1 MTTDLSNLI
10 GAPVGELDTP
20 ALLID
25 ATILELNIETMQ
37 ELCAR
42 YPVKLRPHSKSHKSR
57 EIARLQTAKGGAI
70 GICCAKLGEAERFA
84 AEGMDDILVTTPLVG
99 KNKLARLAAL
109 LPLAHIKVVVDNASA
124 IESLGLA
131 AQSVGKP
138 LGVIVEIDVGQHRCG
153 VAPGPE
159 AARLAQLINCEP
171 FLRFGGLQGYQGKA
185 QSIIPYRDRFDAV
198 EAALSLLQESADHVR
213 KAGFDIQTLTGGGTG
228 SIAIDLALGGLTE
241 VQPGSYIFMDASYDR
256 IQWSDSTTICP
267 FRPALS
273 VLVSVVSRPN
283 PERVI
288 VDAGWKS
295 LSSDSGPPIVKGRP
309 DLEFE
314 FAGDEHGMIRT
325 RNGEFIDL
333 HIGDSIEILPSHCDT
348 TVNLYDRFIVIRGGL
363 VQGCWNV
370 AARGLTQ

>member
-1 MTTDLSNLI
+1 MTTDLSDLI
-10 GAPVGELDTP
+10 GAPVGALDTP

-25 ATILELNIETMQ
+25 AAVLELNIETMR

-57 EIARLQTAKGGAI
+57 EIARWQTAKGGAS
-70 GICCAKLGEAERFA
+70 GFCCAKLGEAERLV
-84 AEGMDDILVTTPLVG
+84 AEGVDDILVTTPLVG
-99 KNKLARLAAL
+99 KVKLRRLAAL
-109 LPLAHIKVVVDNASA
+109 LPSTHITVVVDNHSA
-124 IESLGLA
+124 IAPLGLA
-131 AQSVGKP
+131 AQLAGKP

-153 VAPGPE
+153 VAPGAE
-159 AARLAQLINCEP
+159 AARLAQSISREP

-185 QSIIPYRDRFDAV
+185 QSIIPYRDRSDAV
-198 EAALSLLQESADHVR
+198 ATALSLLQESADHVR
-213 KAGFDIQTLTGGGTG
+213 KAGFDILTLTGGGTG

-256 IQWSDSTTICP
+256 IQWSESTTLPP

-273 VLVSVVSRPN
+273 VLVSAVSRPD

-295 LSSDSGPPIVKGRP
+295 VSSDSGPPIVKGRP
-309 DLEFE
+309 DLVFE

-333 HIGDSIEILPSHCDT
+333 NIGDFIELIPSHCDT

-363 VQGCWNV
+363 VEECWNV
-370 AARGLTQ
+370 ATRGLTQ